1 VKTTAVGFEAMATL
15 EQLVTIA
22 PKPPRV
28 WNVQR
33 VRKDF
38 PVLSQTVNGKPLI
51 YLDNAASS
59 QVPQMVIERGM
70 QYLKHEHSNI
80 HRGVHY
86 LSMKATNAYE
96 GAREKVKRFINAR
109 QAKEC
114 IFVRGAT
121 EGINLVMHGYGRK
134 FIGAGDEIIISAME
148 HHSNIVPW
156 QMLCEEK
163 GAKLRVI
170 PMNDA
175 GELLLDE
182 YDALLNE
189 RTKLVAVTHVSNA
202 LGTVNPV
209 KEMIDR
215 AHKYGVPVL
224 IDGAQWAPHMP
235 IDVQDLDC
243 DFYALSGHK
252 MFAPTGSGVIYGK
265 VELLEKMNPFQ
276 GGGDMI
282 KSVTFE
288 KTTYADLPNKFEA
301 GTPAIASEIGLGAAI
316 DYLNIIGR
324 EQAVAYEHELLAYA
338 TERLS
343 DIEGVRI
350 VGTAREKLG
359 VLSFVIDNVHPH
371 DIGTILDQEGIAV
384 RAGHHCA
391 QPVMQRF
398 NIPATAR
405 ASFAFYNTREEADQL
420 ALAIEKVIEVFG

>member
-1 VKTTAVGFEAMATL
+1 MATIEKSVL
-15 EQLVTIA
+15 STTSADSAFDVA
-22 PKPPRV
+22 
-28 WNVQR
+28 R
-33 VRKDF
+33 VREDF
-38 PVLSQTVNGKPLI
+38 PVLRQVVNGKPLV

-59 QVPQMVIERGM
+59 QVPQEVIDRGSI
-70 QYLKHEHSNI
+70 YLEDEHSNI

-86 LSMKATNAYE
+86 LSQRATTAYE
-96 GAREKVKRFINAR
+96 GAREKVKRFINAPY
-109 QAKEC
+109 AKEC

-148 HHSNIVPW
+148 HHANIVPW

-163 GAKLRVI
+163 GARLRVI

-182 YDALLNE
+182 YHGLLSE
-189 RTKLVAVTHVSNA
+189 RTKFVALSHISNA
-202 LGTVNPV
+202 LGTINPV
-209 KEMIDR
+209 KQMIDE

-224 IDGAQWAPHMP
+224 IDGAQSVPHMRV
-235 IDVQDLDC
+235 DVQDLDC
-243 DFYALSGHK
+243 DFFAFSGHK
-252 MFAPTGSGVIYGK
+252 MFAPTGSGVVYGK
-265 VELLEKMNPFQ
+265 AALLEKMNPFQ

-301 GTPAIASEIGLGAAI
+301 GTPAIASQIGLGAAI
-316 DYLNIIGR
+316 DYLNSFDR
-324 EQAVAYEHELLAYA
+324 AAALAHEQELLSYA
-338 TERLS
+338 TEQLAT
-343 DIEGVRI
+343 IECVRI
-350 VGTAREKLG
+350 IGTAKEKAS
-359 VLSFVIDNVHPH
+359 VLSFVIDDIHPH

-398 NIPATAR
+398 NVPATAR
-405 ASFAFYNTREEADQL
+405 ASFAFYNTKEEVDIL
-420 ALAIEKVIEVFG
+420 ARTISKVVEIFA